1 MSNYSTRYS
10 PEFKEQVVA
19 LCRSGRSPGELAKE
33 FPPCAKTIREWAQ
46 QADRDEG
53 KRSDGLTS
61 VERKELSRL
70 RRENKRLKVERD
82 ILGKAAAWFARET
95 NSIPS
100 KDSSS

>member
-1 MSNYSTRYS
+1 MSKYTTRYS
-10 PEFKEQVVA
+10 PEFKEQTVA
-19 LCRSGRSPGELAKE
+19 LCRSGRSPGDLAKE

-53 KRSDGLTS
+53 KRNDGLTS
-61 VERKELSRL
+61 LERKELARL